1 MPTPKKGPRLGGSA
15 SHQRHMLANLAT
27 ALFEHGRITTTETR
41 ARTLRPVAEKLITK
55 AKKGDLHNRREVLK
69 TIRDKSVVHVLF
81 TEIAPQMAE
90 RPGGYTRITKIGNR
104 KGDNAPMAVIELV
117 QEPYKPAAKKATT
130 KKAAAEKP
138 APQAEEKPAEDKS
151 AEELSGE
158 EVSEESVT
166 NVGEET
172 PADDSAED
180 TAADTAEEAAEES
193 QAARFAELELGDDV
207 AEALEDGSAPSEEFT
222 IKGNKDSGK
231 YHTPDSQWYDATVAE
246 VWFKTEEAAENAG
259 FVKAG

>member
-15 SHQRHMLANLAT
+15 SHQRHILANLAT

-117 QEPYKPAAKKATT
+117 QEPYKPAAKKASA
-130 KKAAAEKP
+130 KKSAP
-138 APQAEEKPAEDKS
+138 AQRPEAEEPV
-151 AEELSGE
+151 AEEPVAE
-158 EVSEESVT
+158 EP
-166 NVGEET
+166 VG
-172 PADDSAED
+172 
-180 TAADTAEEAAEES
+180 EAAE
-193 QAARFAELELGDDV
+193 
-207 AEALEDGSAPSEEFT
+207 
-222 IKGNKDSGK
+222 
-231 YHTPDSQWYDATVAE
+231 
-246 VWFKTEEAAENAG
+246 
-259 FVKAG
+259 

>member
-15 SHQRHMLANLAT
+15 AHQRHILANLAT
-27 ALFEHGRITTTETR
+27 ALFEHGRITTTESR

-55 AKKGDLHNRREVLK
+55 AKRGDLHNRREVLK

-81 TEIAPQMAE
+81 TEIAPKMAE
-90 RPGGYTRITKIGNR
+90 RPGGYTRITKIGTR

-117 QEPYKPAAKKATT
+117 QEAYKPAAKKAAA
-130 KKAAAEKP
+130 KKATP
-138 APQAEEKPAEDKS
+138 APAAPIDEPKAEEIT
-151 AEELSGE
+151 AEEISGE
-158 EVSEESVT
+158 EETEVT

-172 PADDSAED
+172 AESTDVAD
-180 TAADTAEEAAEES
+180 AAEETS
-193 QAARFAELELGDDV
+193 AAKFADLEFGDDV
-207 AEALEDGSAPSEEFT
+207 AEAVEDGAAPSEEFT
-222 IKGNKDSGK
+222 IKGNKDSGL
-231 YHTPDSQWYDATVAE
+231 YHTPDSQWYDQTIAE

>member
-15 SHQRHMLANLAT
+15 SHQRHILANLAT
-27 ALFEHGRITTTETR
+27 ALFEHGRITTTESR

-81 TEIAPQMAE
+81 TEIGPKMAE

-117 QEPYKPAAKKATT
+117 QEAYKPADKKPAQKSG
-130 KKAAAEKP
+130 KKAAATP
-138 APQAEEKPAEDKS
+138 APKAEEKPAEELTGEPVT
-151 AEELSGE
+151 EEDTD
-158 EVSEESVT
+158 T
-166 NVGEET
+166 NVGSEET
-172 PADDSAED
+172 VA
-180 TAADTAEEAAEES
+180 EAAEES
-193 QAARFAELELGDDV
+193 LVAKFADLEFGDDV
-207 AEALEDGSAPSEEFT
+207 AVALEDGAAPSEEFT

-231 YHTPDSQWYDATVAE
+231 YHTPDSQWYDQTIAE
-246 VWFKTEEAAENAG
+246 VWFTTEEAAENAG

>member
-15 SHQRHMLANLAT
+15 SHQRHILANLAT
-27 ALFEHGRITTTETR
+27 ALFEHGKITTTESR

-81 TEIAPQMAE
+81 TEIGPQMAE

-117 QEPYKPAAKKATT
+117 QEPYQPADKKPAQKSGT
-130 KKAAAEKP
+130 KAAAPTP
-138 APQAEEKPAEDKS
+138 APEVEEELTGEPVAGDAEETDTS
-151 AEELSGE
+151 VG
-158 EVSEESVT
+158 SEETVL
-166 NVGEET
+166 
-172 PADDSAED
+172 
-180 TAADTAEEAAEES
+180 EAAEES
-193 QAARFAELELGDDV
+193 LVAKFADLEFGDDV
-207 AEALEDGSAPSEEFT
+207 AVALEGGAAPSEEFT

-231 YHTPDSQWYDATVAE
+231 YHTPDSQWYDQTIAE
-246 VWFKTEEAAENAG
+246 VWFTTE
-259 FVKAG
+259 